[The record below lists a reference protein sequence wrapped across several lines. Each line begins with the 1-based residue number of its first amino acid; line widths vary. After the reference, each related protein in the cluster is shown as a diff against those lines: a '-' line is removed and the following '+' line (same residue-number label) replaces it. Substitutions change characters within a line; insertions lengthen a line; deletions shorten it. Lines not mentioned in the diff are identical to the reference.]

1 MTWRSGGVRGEELWV
16 EKVGFVCV
24 WGGNMGVM
32 GGWCW
37 QDGDTTALVLSELCI
52 SVRAMCR
59 YDLEVWRRPG

>member
-1 MTWRSGGVRGEELWV
+1 MGGE
-16 EKVGFVCV
+16 VGFVCV

-32 GGWCW
+32 GVGV
-37 QDGDTTALVLSELCI
+37 GRMAILTALVLSELCI